1 MEYCDDDAKN
11 FYKKMINFIDV
22 ENSLSQPEISDKV
35 YEDPDLNAYKLLSAQ
50 QTVYKILN
58 GNINKNYISSYL
70 KFVKALINKDK

>member
-1 MEYCDDDAKN
+1 MEYCDEDAKN

-35 YEDPDLNAYKLLSAQ
+35 YEDSDLNAYKLLSAQ

-58 GNINKNYISSYL
+58 GNMNKNYILSYL
-70 KFVKALINKDK
+70 KFVKALINRDK